1 MVLVKYNKETLEVEG
16 FFTEEQREENENYIE
31 IEADKEIELLKLN
44 QNGTLFVKNVETK
57 EFEARQ
63 VKLKSIIKPQD
74 NLNAQLLKQN
84 AELRAALGKQQAFNS
99 QILLELAKLKQGGV
113 V

>member
-16 FFTEEQREENENYIE
+16 FFTEEQREENANYIE
-31 IEADKEIELLKLN
+31 ITNDKEIELLKLN
-44 QNGTLFVKNVETK
+44 QNGTLFVTNIETK

-84 AELRAALGKQQAFNS
+84 AELKVAVEKQKAFNS
-99 QILLELAKLKQGGV
+99 QILLEMAKLKGGNV
-113 V
+113 

>member
-99 QILLELAKLKQGGV
+99 QILLEMAKLKGGNV
-113 V
+113 